1 MTDRVFIG
9 CHVPPA
15 LCAEIDAA
23 VLRGVPGSSGY
34 FASRSDYL
42 RAAILRMQ
50 SELATPAVRQRQR
63 VQPVAK
69 QVTG

>member
-1 MTDRVFIG
+1 MTRRVFIG

-15 LCAEIDAA
+15 LCAEIDA
-23 VLRGVPGSSGY
+23 VLLRGVPGSTGY

-50 SELATPAVRQRQR
+50 NELAIPAVRQRQR
-63 VQPVAK
+63 VQPVAMK
-69 QVTG
+69 VTA